1 MRSVLYK
8 AMRETALR
16 LRRLLPGPTR
26 VPTDTPTTTTT
37 NKNKKKKKG
46 RRAKPKGN
54 RKWAAR
60 GGYGIGAGLGWLSG
74 CEEEFEGEAG
84 DGDDAGSVASG
95 ASVGS
100 VGSGGSPGGSAGGLS
115 SVTAPP
121 AVPVAVA
128 LAGVAGDGPLPSAP
142 ALSAQDAD
150 TENDAAGL
158 LEGGDSWSDGGGG
171 FGDGAAALLP
181 HPSASTVHPLT
192 LQSPSAPLEPSA
204 TSFVTGGDR

>member
-26 VPTDTPTTTTT
+26 IPTDPPT
-37 NKNKKKKKG
+37 NNKKKKKG

-60 GGYGIGAGLGWLSG
+60 GGYGIGAGLGWLRG

-84 DGDDAGSVASG
+84 DGDDVGSVASG

-121 AVPVAVA
+121 AVAVA
-128 LAGVAGDGPLPSAP
+128 AGLAQDGPLISAP
-142 ALSAQDAD
+142 ALSAHDAD
-150 TENDAAGL
+150 AIENDAAGL

-171 FGDGAAALLP
+171 FGDGAALVP
-181 HPSASTVHPLT
+181 QPSASTVHPL
-192 LQSPSAPLEPSA
+192 QSASVAPLLEPST